1 MRKSLREVF
10 RTLFLV
16 LASVNLGISSDM
28 IPLGILFALGF
39 VYLHWSLDKPVPLYK
54 KRYAYGAIIPFA
66 LWWVVTPEVEN
77 GISPY
82 MVFIP
87 AWYLLFLAWLQ
98 KRSLGRGG
106 FETFVIFDG
115 VAALL
120 LGLFQAGR
128 EGVVIGAAGLLLA
141 ILAYRRPH
149 TAWYKYLLFILL
161 LSFFG
166 LTSFGGW
173 QYWKSHRHYGGTWA
187 RDYMERNR
195 VMGFDPVVSLGSFS
209 DNYSSKYNSQ
219 VVLRVWDKNA
229 PEYLRAA
236 VYEKYVG
243 NIWKLPAKPAQKLY
257 PAYYRIDYPV
267 FELTNSVTRQEN
279 IRSVWVQSALDNF
292 GFLFA
297 PVDAVG
303 VAVKNADSLDFYK
316 TGIFTGSGGKQG
328 DWYYYVKDSVSE
340 LKPQN
345 LYDSGDSAYLQ
356 ISRIHQALVDSI
368 ATAMQ
373 LPHKDSL
380 GDSLSDGFYE
390 RDNLATIRNYF
401 VQNFKY
407 SLVVPGLQRGS
418 REPLRTFWK
427 AKEGFCEYYA
437 TLAVLLLRHQGIQAR
452 YVTGF
457 AHPERLDGRDYVVFR
472 RHHSHAWVEVF
483 WNGRWYSY
491 DPTPPMRS
499 GLFRQSSYFQIKW
512 EGVKG
517 RVARIFHMLK
527 EGEWRRVV
535 DDWQSMTLSV
545 LNNPWIY
552 GLLLVLLLAILGH
565 KLRKRIKKRISVKPD
580 RRVLEWARSLDRAE
594 RALKRQGFV
603 RQPGETVGAFLA
615 RVENITNGRES
626 ANAVEAL
633 REYEKRRWR

>member
-77 GISPY
+77 GISTY

-128 EGVVIGAAGLLLA
+128 EGVVIGAAGLLLT

-297 PVDAVG
+297 PFDAVG

-407 SLVVPGLQRGS
+407 SLVVPGLQRGD

-552 GLLLVLLLAILGH
+552 GLLLVLLLAILGR

-580 RRVLEWARSLDRAE
+580 GRVLEWARSLDRAE

-615 RVENITNGRES
+615 RIENITNGRES

>member
-16 LASVNLGISSDM
+16 LASVNLGISGDM

-39 VYLHWSLDKPVPLYK
+39 VYLHWILNRPAPLYK
-54 KRYAYGAIIPFA
+54 KRYAYGAIVPFA
-66 LWWVVTPEVEN
+66 LWWVVAPEVEN

-120 LGLFQAGR
+120 LGMFQASR
-128 EGVVIGAAGLLLA
+128 EGVVIGASGLLLA

-161 LSFFG
+161 LAFFG

-173 QYWKSHRHYGGTWA
+173 QYWKSHRHYDGGWA
-187 RDYMERNR
+187 RDYMERSR

-209 DNYSSKYNSQ
+209 NNYSSKYNSQ
-219 VVLRVWDKNA
+219 VILRVWDKDA

-243 NIWKLPAKPAQKLY
+243 NIWKLPAKPVQKLY

-267 FELTNSVTRQEN
+267 FELAESATRQETV
-279 IRSVWVQSALDNF
+279 RSVWVQAALDNF

-297 PVDAVG
+297 PFNAVG
-303 VAVKNADSLDFYK
+303 VAAKNVDSLDFYN
-316 TGIFTGSGGKQG
+316 TGIFTGAGGKHG
-328 DWYYYVKDSVSE
+328 DWYYYVDDSLSG
-340 LKPQN
+340 LGLQN
-345 LYDSGDSAYLQ
+345 FVDSGDSAYLQ
-356 ISRIHQALVDSI
+356 ISRVHQAFVDSVAI
-368 ATAMQ
+368 AMQ
-373 LPHKDSL
+373 LPYRDSL
-380 GDSLSDGFYE
+380 QDSLSDGSYE
-390 RDNLATIRNYF
+390 RAVLTTIRNYF

-407 SLVVPGLQRGS
+407 SLVVPGMQRGE
-418 REPLRTFWK
+418 REPLRLFWK

-437 TLAVLLLRHQGIQAR
+437 TLTVLLLRRQGIPAR

-457 AHPERLDGRDYVVFR
+457 AHPERLDGREYVVYR
-472 RHHSHAWVEVF
+472 RHHSHSWVEVL
-483 WNGRWYSY
+483 WNDRWYSF

-517 RVARIFHMLK
+517 RFARIFHLLK

-535 DDWQSMTLSV
+535 DDWQSVTLTI
-545 LNNPWIY
+545 LDNPWTY
-552 GLLLVLLLAILGH
+552 GVPLVLLLAILGH
-565 KLRKRIKKRISVKPD
+565 RLRKRIKKRVSEKPD

-594 RALKRQGFV
+594 RTLKRQGLV
-603 RQPGETVGAFLA
+603 RQPGETVGVFLA
-615 RVENITNGRES
+615 RIENITHIRES

-633 REYEKRRWR
+633 REYENHRWR

>member
-16 LASVNLGISSDM
+16 LASVNLGISSD
-28 IPLGILFALGF
+28 IVPLGILFALGF

-77 GISPY
+77 GISTY

-106 FETFVIFDG
+106 FETFVILDG

-297 PVDAVG
+297 PFDAVG

-340 LKPQN
+340 LG
-345 LYDSGDSAYLQ
+345 LRDSYDSGDSAYLQ
-356 ISRIHQALVDSI
+356 ISRTHQVLVDSI
-368 ATAMQ
+368 ATTMQ
-373 LPHKDSL
+373 LPHRDSL
-380 GDSLSDGFYE
+380 RDSLSDGFYE

-418 REPLRTFWK
+418 REPLRTFWN

-472 RHHSHAWVEVF
+472 RYHSHAWVEVL

-499 GLFRQSSYFQIKW
+499 DLFRQSSYFQIKW
-512 EGVKG
+512 EGIKG
-517 RVARIFHMLK
+517 CFARIFHLLK

-552 GLLLVLLLAILGH
+552 GLLLVLLLAILGR

-615 RVENITNGRES
+615 RIENITNGRES